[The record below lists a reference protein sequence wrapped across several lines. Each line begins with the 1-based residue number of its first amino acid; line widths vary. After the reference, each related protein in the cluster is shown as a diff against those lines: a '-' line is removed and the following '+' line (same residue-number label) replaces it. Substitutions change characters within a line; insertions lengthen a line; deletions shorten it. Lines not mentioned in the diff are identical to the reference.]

1 MLKIIKSGARI
12 RVGAPA
18 TNLDAVE
25 LMESLGFKLN
35 PKSIRMFAGE
45 QSHVG
50 NALTIYGIAAPELG

>member
-35 PKSIRMFAGE
+35 PKSIRTFAVNNRTLE
-45 QSHVG
+45 
-50 NALTIYGIAAPELG
+50 TP